1 MMLEKKMKVHK
12 KMNKKIAALIS
23 VLIFSFPVFAEKI
36 TFSADSMTGSA
47 KKNNSSTVLS
57 GEAYILTESIEIM
70 ADRIELSGDDYQHI
84 KASGNVSGKN
94 FDSKMEF
101 TADSL
106 EYDRKSKIATLRGD
120 VKLVDTENS
129 VTAEAQLIEYDSGT
143 DIAVLQ
149 IGINLTQKENICSG
163 SYAVYYK
170 KDQVLNISGNAKIKQ
185 KDDTFRAQHI
195 TLNMETEEITLDG
208 RVKGSVSETEK
219 KSEAEETGESEHTS
233 ESEEKSENE

>member
-1 MMLEKKMKVHK
+1 
-12 KMNKKIAALIS
+12 MNKKIAALIS
-23 VLIFSFPVFAEKI
+23 VLIFSFSVFAEKI

-94 FDSKMEF
+94 FDSKMEC